1 MDFRLTD
8 EQNMMIGAARAV
20 GDRFGLE
27 YWRKQDAA
35 KAFPQAYWKAVCDA
49 GLCGAALPVSHGGS
63 GLGMLD
69 LALAVEHLA
78 ATGGGSTVG
87 QLFMIN
93 PIFGGVSISR
103 FGSEAMRAELLPK
116 IIAGDINCCMALTE
130 PDAGTNTL
138 ELKTSA
144 TSDGDGWRLNGRKIW
159 ITGVESAAKMLVIAR
174 TKKLA
179 EASSRTDGLTMF
191 MIDVKREG
199 LSHTPIDKL
208 GTCTLDSSSV
218 FFDNV
223 RIEPHE
229 LVGTLHQGW
238 RELLDV
244 LNTER
249 IVTTAGLVGTG
260 ELALKLAVQY
270 ANDRKVF
277 GDRAIGSYQGLQFPL
292 AQCHAEIEA
301 ARLLNYK
308 AAANFDMGL
317 PFGSEAN
324 AAKLLAA
331 QAVASVT
338 ERAMQTMG
346 GMGYAKEFHVERLW
360 RDCRLFRFAP
370 VSEEM
375 ILNYI
380 ANHDLR
386 CRVRTESRKGHAP
399 WSP

>member
-8 EQNMMIGAARAV
+8 EQKMMIDTARQI

-35 KAFPQAYWKAVCDA
+35 KAFPTEYWRAVCDA
-49 GLCGAALPVSHGGS
+49 GLCGVALPTEHGGS
-63 GLGMLD
+63 GLGMLEM
-69 LALAVEHLA
+69 ALIVENLA

-93 PIFGGVSISR
+93 PIFGGVSIAR
-103 FGSEAMRAELLPK
+103 FGNEKMRAELLPK
-116 IIAGDINCCMALTE
+116 IISGEINCCMALTE

-138 ELKTSA
+138 EIKSFA
-144 TSDGDGWRLNGRKIW
+144 AADGPGWRLNGRKIW
-159 ITGVESAAKMLVIAR
+159 ITGVASATKMLVIAR
-174 TKKLA
+174 TKKVA
-179 EASSRTDGLTMF
+179 DSTSRTDGLSMF
-191 MIDVKREG
+191 MIDVQRAG
-199 LSHTPIDKL
+199 LTHTPIDKL

-223 RIEPHE
+223 LIEPDE
-229 LVGTLHQGW
+229 LIGTLHQGW

-260 ELALKLAVQY
+260 ELAIKLAVNY

-277 GDRAIGSYQGLQFPL
+277 GDTPISAYQGLQFPL
-292 AQCHAEIEA
+292 AQCHVEVES
-301 ARLLNYK
+301 ARLLNHK
-308 AAANFDMGL
+308 AATNCDMGL
-317 PFGSEAN
+317 PYGSEAN
-324 AAKLLAA
+324 AAKLIAA
-331 QAVASVT
+331 QAVGRAT

-346 GMGYAKEFHVERLW
+346 GMGYAKEYHVERLW

-375 ILNYI
+375 ILNFV
-380 ANHDLR
+380 ANHDLKMPR
-386 CRVRTESRKGHAP
+386 SY
-399 WSP
+399 

>member
-1 MDFRLTD
+1 M
-8 EQNMMIGAARAV
+8 
-20 GDRFGLE
+20 
-27 YWRKQDAA
+27 
-35 KAFPQAYWKAVCDA
+35 CDA
-49 GLCGAALPVSHGGS
+49 GLAGVALPEAHGGS
-63 GLGMLD
+63 GLGMMEMTLIVE
-69 LALAVEHLA
+69 ALS

-87 QLFMIN
+87 QLFMVN

-103 FGSEAMRAELLPK
+103 FGNDKMKKELLPK
-116 IIAGDINCCMALTE
+116 IISGDMNFCMALTE

-138 ELKTSA
+138 EIKTFA
-144 TSDGDGWRLNGRKIW
+144 AADGDGWRLNGRKIW
-159 ITGVESAAKMLVIAR
+159 ITGVESADKMLVIAR
-174 TKKLA
+174 TKKLQDA
-179 EASSRTDGLTMF
+179 ESRTDGLTMF

-223 RIEPHE
+223 RVEPDE
-229 LVGTLHQGW
+229 LVGTLHKGW

-249 IVTTAGLVGTG
+249 MVTTAGLVGTG
-260 ELALKLAVQY
+260 ELAIRLAVDY

-277 GDRAIGSYQGLQFPL
+277 GNRPISAYQGLQFPL
-292 AQCHAEIEA
+292 AQCHVEVES

-308 AAANFDMGL
+308 AATNFDMGL
-317 PFGSEAN
+317 PYSNEAN
-324 AAKLLAA
+324 AAKLIAA
-331 QAVASVT
+331 QAVARAT

-375 ILNYI
+375 LLNYV
-380 ANHDLR
+380 ANHELKMP
-386 CRVRTESRKGHAP
+386 KGY
-399 WSP
+399 

>member
-1 MDFRLTD
+1 MDFRLNE
-8 EQNMMIGAARAV
+8 EQKMMVDSARQV
-20 GDRFGLE
+20 GERFGLE

-35 KAFPQAYWKAVCDA
+35 KAFPSEYWKAVCDA
-49 GLCGAALPVSHGGS
+49 GLCGVALPEEHGGS
-63 GLGMLD
+63 GLGMMEMSLI
-69 LALAVEHLA
+69 VEGLA

-103 FGSEAMRAELLPK
+103 FGNDRMKKELLPG
-116 IIAGDINCCMALTE
+116 IINGELNCCMALTE

-138 ELKTSA
+138 EIKTFA
-144 TSDGDGWRLNGRKIW
+144 REDGEGWRLNGRKIW
-159 ITGVESAAKMLVIAR
+159 ITGVQSAAKMLVIAR
-174 TKKLA
+174 TKKIT
-179 EASSRTDGLTMF
+179 EAASRTDGLSMF
-191 MIDVKREG
+191 LIDVEREG
-199 LSHTPIDKL
+199 LTHTPIDKL

-218 FFDNV
+218 FFDDV
-223 RIEPHE
+223 RIAPDE
-229 LVGTLHQGW
+229 LVGTLHRGW

-260 ELALKLAVQY
+260 DLAIRLAVDY

-277 GDRAIGSYQGLQFPL
+277 GDKPISSYQGLQFPL
-292 AQCHAEIEA
+292 AQCHVEVEA
-301 ARLLNYK
+301 ARLLNHK
-308 AAANFDMGL
+308 AATNFDMGL
-317 PFGSEAN
+317 PYGSEAN

-331 QAVASVT
+331 QAVSRAT

-346 GMGYAKEFHVERLW
+346 GMGYAKEYHVERLW

-375 ILNYI
+375 ILNYV
-380 ANHDLR
+380 ANHDLKMPR
-386 CRVRTESRKGHAP
+386 SY
-399 WSP
+399 

>member
-1 MDFRLTD
+1 MDFQFSD
-8 EQNMMIGAARAV
+8 EQKMMVDSARQIGE
-20 GDRFGLE
+20 RFGLD

-35 KAFPQAYWKAVCDA
+35 KAFPTEYWKAVCDA
-49 GLCGAALPVSHGGS
+49 GLCGAALPTEHGGS
-63 GLGMLD
+63 GLGMME
-69 LALAVEHLA
+69 LALIVESLA

-103 FGSEAMRAELLPK
+103 FGSDRMRAELLPG
-116 IIAGDINCCMALTE
+116 IISGEINCCMALTE

-138 ELKTSA
+138 ELKSFA
-144 TSDGDGWRLNGRKIW
+144 AADGNGWRLNGRKIW
-159 ITGVESAAKMLVIAR
+159 ITGVESASKMLVIAR

-179 EASSRTDGLTMF
+179 DASSRTDGLSMF

-199 LSHTPIDKL
+199 LTHTPIDKL

-223 RIEPHE
+223 RIEPDE
-229 LVGTLHQGW
+229 LVGTLHKGW

-260 ELALKLAVQY
+260 ELAIRLALDY
-270 ANDRKVF
+270 AKDRKVF
-277 GDRAIGSYQGLQFPL
+277 GDRPISAYQGLQFPL
-292 AQCHAEIEA
+292 AQCHVEVEA
-301 ARLLNYK
+301 ARLLNHK
-308 AAANFDMGL
+308 AATNFDQGL
-317 PFGSEAN
+317 PYGSEAN

-331 QAVASVT
+331 QTVARAT

-346 GMGYAKEFHVERLW
+346 GMGYAKEYHVERLW
-360 RDCRLFRFAP
+360 RDARLFRFAP

-375 ILNYI
+375 ILNYV
-380 ANHDLR
+380 ANHDLGMPR
-386 CRVRTESRKGHAP
+386 SY
-399 WSP
+399 

>member
-1 MDFRLTD
+1 MDFRLNE
-8 EQNMMIGAARAV
+8 EQKMMVDSARQV
-20 GDRFGLE
+20 GERFGLE

-35 KAFPQAYWKAVCDA
+35 KAFPSEYWKAVCDA
-49 GLCGAALPVSHGGS
+49 GLCGVALPEEHGGS
-63 GLGMLD
+63 GLGMMEMSLI
-69 LALAVEHLA
+69 VEGLA

-103 FGSEAMRAELLPK
+103 FGNDRMKKELLPG
-116 IIAGDINCCMALTE
+116 IINGELNCCMALTE

-138 ELKTSA
+138 EIKTFA
-144 TSDGDGWRLNGRKIW
+144 REDGEGWRLNGRKIW
-159 ITGVESAAKMLVIAR
+159 ITGVQSAAKMLVIAR
-174 TKKLA
+174 TKKIT
-179 EASSRTDGLTMF
+179 EAASRTDGLSMF
-191 MIDVKREG
+191 LIDVEREG
-199 LSHTPIDKL
+199 LTHTPIDKL

-223 RIEPHE
+223 RIAPDE
-229 LVGTLHQGW
+229 LVGTLHRGW

-260 ELALKLAVQY
+260 DLAIRLAVDY

-277 GDRAIGSYQGLQFPL
+277 GDKPISSYQGLQFPL
-292 AQCHAEIEA
+292 AQCHVEVEA
-301 ARLLNYK
+301 ARLLNHK
-308 AAANFDMGL
+308 AATNFDMGL
-317 PFGSEAN
+317 PYGSEAN

-331 QAVASVT
+331 QAVSRAT

-346 GMGYAKEFHVERLW
+346 GMGYAKEYHVERLW

-375 ILNYI
+375 ILNYV
-380 ANHDLR
+380 ANHDLKMPR
-386 CRVRTESRKGHAP
+386 SY
-399 WSP
+399 

>member
-1 MDFRLTD
+1 MDFRFD
-8 EQNMMIGAARAV
+8 ESQRMMIDTARQI
-20 GDRFGLE
+20 GQRFGLE

-35 KAFPQAYWKAVCDA
+35 RSFPAEYWRTVCEA
-49 GLCGAALPVSHGGS
+49 GLCGVALPEEYGGS
-63 GLGMLD
+63 GLGMMEMSLI
-69 LALAVEHLA
+69 VENLA

-93 PIFGGVSISR
+93 PIFGGVSIAR
-103 FGSEAMRAELLPK
+103 FGPEAMRKELLPG
-116 IIAGDINCCMALTE
+116 IISGEINCCMALTE

-138 ELKTSA
+138 EIRTFASA
-144 TSDGDGWRLNGRKIW
+144 DGDGWRLNGRKIW
-159 ITGVESAAKMLVIAR
+159 ITGVQSANKMLIVAR
-174 TKKLA
+174 TKKVA
-179 EASSRTDGLTMF
+179 DSTSRTDGLSMF
-191 MIDVKREG
+191 MIDVQREG
-199 LSHTPIDKL
+199 LSFTPIDKL

-218 FFDNV
+218 FFDDV
-223 RIEPHE
+223 AIEPTE
-229 LVGTLHQGW
+229 LIGTLHQGW

-260 ELALKLAVQY
+260 ELAIQLAVDY

-277 GDRAIGSYQGLQFPL
+277 GNTPISAYQGLQFPL
-292 AQCHAEIEA
+292 AQCHVEVQA

-308 AAANFDMGL
+308 AATQFDMGL
-317 PFGSEAN
+317 PYGSEAN

-331 QAVASVT
+331 QAVSRAT

-346 GMGYAKEFHVERLW
+346 GMGYSKEFHVERLW

-375 ILNYI
+375 ILNYV
-380 ANHDLR
+380 ANHDLKMPR
-386 CRVRTESRKGHAP
+386 SY
-399 WSP
+399 

>member
-8 EQNMMIGAARAV
+8 EQKMMIGTARAV
-20 GDRFGLE
+20 GDRFGLD

-35 KAFPQAYWKAVCDA
+35 KAFPKEYWRAVCDA
-49 GLCGAALPVSHGGS
+49 GLCGAALPVEHGGS

-93 PIFGGVSISR
+93 PIFGGVAISR
-103 FGSEAMRAELLPK
+103 FGNEAMRAELLPK
-116 IIAGDINCCMALTE
+116 IISGEINCCMALTE

-138 ELKTSA
+138 ELRTTA
-144 TSDGDGWRLNGRKIW
+144 AADGDGWRLNGRKIW
-159 ITGVESAAKMLVIAR
+159 ITGVEAAEKMLVIAR
-174 TKKLA
+174 TKKLT

-208 GTCTLDSSSV
+208 GTCTLDSSSI

-223 RIEPHE
+223 RVEPHE
-229 LVGTLHQGW
+229 LIGTIHKGW

-277 GDRAIGSYQGLQFPL
+277 GDRPISSYQGLQFPL

-308 AAANFDMGL
+308 AATNFDMGL

-331 QAVASVT
+331 QAVARVT

-360 RDCRLFRFAP
+360 RDSRLFRFAP

-380 ANHDLR
+380 ANHDLQMPR
-386 CRVRTESRKGHAP
+386 AY
-399 WSP
+399 

>member
-1 MDFRLTD
+1 MDFRLND
-8 EQNMMIGAARAV
+8 EQRMMIETARQI
-20 GDRFGLE
+20 GESFGLE
-27 YWRKQDAA
+27 YWRKQDAD
-35 KAFPQAYWKAVCDA
+35 KSFPSEYWKAVCDA
-49 GLCGAALPVSHGGS
+49 GLCGVALPEEHGGS
-63 GLGMLD
+63 GLGMMEM
-69 LALAVEHLA
+69 ALIVEALS

-103 FGSEAMRAELLPK
+103 FGNEKMKQELLPK
-116 IIAGDINCCMALTE
+116 IISGEINCCMALTE

-138 ELKTSA
+138 EIKTFA
-144 TSDGDGWRLNGRKIW
+144 TQDGAGWRLNGRKIW
-159 ITGVESAAKMLVIAR
+159 ITGVESADKMLVVAR
-174 TKKLA
+174 TKKLQDSA
-179 EASSRTDGLTMF
+179 SRTDGLTMF
-191 MIDVKREG
+191 MIDRQREG
-199 LSHTPIDKL
+199 LTHTPIDKL

-223 RIEPHE
+223 RVEPDE
-229 LVGTLHQGW
+229 LIGSLHKGW

-249 IVTTAGLVGTG
+249 MVTTAGLVGTG
-260 ELALKLAVQY
+260 ELAVKLAVDY

-277 GDRAIGSYQGLQFPL
+277 GDKPISSYQGLQFPL
-292 AQCHAEIEA
+292 AQCHVEVES

-308 AAANFDMGL
+308 AATNFDMDL
-317 PFGSEAN
+317 PYSNEAN
-324 AAKLLAA
+324 AAKLIAA
-331 QAVASVT
+331 QAVAKAT

-375 ILNYI
+375 ILNYV
-380 ANHDLR
+380 ASHELKMP
-386 CRVRTESRKGHAP
+386 KGY
-399 WSP
+399 

>member
-1 MDFRLTD
+1 MDFRLND
-8 EQNMMIGAARAV
+8 EQRMMIDTARQI
-20 GDRFGLE
+20 GETFGLE
-27 YWRKQDAA
+27 YWRKQDAQ
-35 KAFPQAYWKAVCDA
+35 KAFPKEYWKAVCDA
-49 GLCGAALPVSHGGS
+49 GLAGVALPEAHGGS
-63 GLGMLD
+63 GLGMMEM
-69 LALAVEHLA
+69 ALIVEALA

-103 FGSEAMRAELLPK
+103 FGSDKMKKELLPR
-116 IIAGDINCCMALTE
+116 IISGDLNCCMALTE

-138 ELKTSA
+138 EIKTFASQ
-144 TSDGDGWRLNGRKIW
+144 DGDGWRLNGRKIW
-159 ITGVESAAKMLVIAR
+159 ITGVEAAGKMLVIAR
-174 TKKLA
+174 TKKLQDS
-179 EASSRTDGLTMF
+179 SSRTDGLTMF
-191 MIDVKREG
+191 MIDVQREG

-223 RIEPHE
+223 RVEPDE
-229 LVGTLHQGW
+229 LIGTLHKGW

-249 IVTTAGLVGTG
+249 MVTTAGLVGTG
-260 ELALKLAVQY
+260 ELAIKLAVDY

-277 GDRAIGSYQGLQFPL
+277 GDRPISAYQGLQFPL
-292 AQCHAEIEA
+292 AQCHVDVES

-308 AAANFDMGL
+308 AATNFDMDL
-317 PFGSEAN
+317 PYSNEAN
-324 AAKLLAA
+324 AAKLIAA
-331 QAVASVT
+331 QAVARAT
-338 ERAMQTMG
+338 ERSMQTMG

-375 ILNYI
+375 LLNYV
-380 ANHDLR
+380 ANHELKMP
-386 CRVRTESRKGHAP
+386 KGY
-399 WSP
+399 

>member
-1 MDFRLTD
+1 MDFRLND
-8 EQNMMIGAARAV
+8 EQRMMIETARQI
-20 GDRFGLE
+20 GESFGLE
-27 YWRKQDAA
+27 YWRKLDAE
-35 KAFPQAYWKAVCDA
+35 KSFPTAYWKAVCDA
-49 GLCGAALPVSHGGS
+49 GLCGVALPEAHGGS
-63 GLGMLD
+63 GLGMMEMSLI
-69 LALAVEHLA
+69 VEALA

-103 FGSEAMRAELLPK
+103 FGNEKMKKELLPR
-116 IIAGDINCCMALTE
+116 IISGDLNCCMALTE

-138 ELKTSA
+138 EIKSFA
-144 TSDGDGWRLNGRKIW
+144 AQDGEGWRLNGRKIW
-159 ITGVESAAKMLVIAR
+159 ITGVESAEKMLVIAR
-174 TKKLA
+174 TKKLQD
-179 EASSRTDGLTMF
+179 STSRTDGLSMF

-199 LSHTPIDKL
+199 LTHTPIDKL

-223 RIEPHE
+223 RIGPDE
-229 LVGTLHQGW
+229 LIGTLHKGW

-249 IVTTAGLVGTG
+249 MVTTAGLVGTG
-260 ELALKLAVQY
+260 ELAIKLAVDY

-277 GDRAIGSYQGLQFPL
+277 GDRPISSYQGLQFPL
-292 AQCHAEIEA
+292 AQCHVDVES

-308 AAANFDMGL
+308 AATNFDMGL
-317 PFGSEAN
+317 PYSNEAN
-324 AAKLLAA
+324 AAKLIAA
-331 QAVASVT
+331 QAVARAT

-375 ILNYI
+375 LLNYV
-380 ANHDLR
+380 ANHELR
-386 CRVRTESRKGHAP
+386 MPKGY
-399 WSP
+399 

>member
-1 MDFRLTD
+1 MDFRLND
-8 EQNMMIGAARAV
+8 EQRMMIDTARQI
-20 GDRFGLE
+20 GECFGLE
-27 YWRKQDAA
+27 YWRKQDAE
-35 KAFPQAYWKAVCDA
+35 KAFPKEYWKAVCDA
-49 GLCGAALPVSHGGS
+49 GLCGVALPEEHGGS
-63 GLGMLD
+63 GLGMMEMSLIVE
-69 LALAVEHLA
+69 ALS

-103 FGSEAMRAELLPK
+103 FGNERMKKELLPK
-116 IIAGDINCCMALTE
+116 IISGEINCCMALTE

-138 ELKTSA
+138 EIKTFASA
-144 TSDGDGWRLNGRKIW
+144 DGDGWRLNGRKIW
-159 ITGVESAAKMLVIAR
+159 ITGVESADKMLVVAR
-174 TKKLA
+174 TKKLQD
-179 EASSRTDGLTMF
+179 SRSRTDGLTMF

-218 FFDNV
+218 FFDDV
-223 RIEPHE
+223 RVEPDE
-229 LVGTLHQGW
+229 LIGTLHGGW

-249 IVTTAGLVGTG
+249 MVTTAGLVGTG
-260 ELALKLAVQY
+260 ELAIKLAVDY

-277 GDRAIGSYQGLQFPL
+277 GDRPISSYQGLQFPL
-292 AQCHAEIEA
+292 AQCHVEVES

-308 AAANFDMGL
+308 AATNFDMNL
-317 PFGSEAN
+317 PYSNEAN
-324 AAKLLAA
+324 AAKLIAA
-331 QAVASVT
+331 QAVARAT

-375 ILNYI
+375 VLNYV
-380 ANHDLR
+380 ATHELKMP
-386 CRVRTESRKGHAP
+386 KGY
-399 WSP
+399 

>member
-1 MDFRLTD
+1 MDFRLND
-8 EQNMMIGAARAV
+8 EQRMMIDSARQV
-20 GDRFGLE
+20 GERFGLD

-35 KAFPQAYWKAVCDA
+35 KDFPTEYWKAVCEA
-49 GLCGAALPVSHGGS
+49 GLSGVALPEEHGGS
-63 GLGMLD
+63 GLGMMEM
-69 LALAVEHLA
+69 ALIVESLA

-103 FGSEAMRAELLPK
+103 FGNARMKKELLPK
-116 IIAGDINCCMALTE
+116 IINGEINCCMALTE

-138 ELKTSA
+138 EIKSFA
-144 TSDGDGWRLNGRKIW
+144 REEGEGWRLNGRKIW
-159 ITGVESAAKMLVIAR
+159 ITGVQSAAKMLVVAR
-174 TKKLA
+174 TKKLG
-179 EASSRTDGLTMF
+179 EAKTRTDGLTMF
-191 MIDVKREG
+191 LIDVEREG
-199 LSHTPIDKL
+199 LTHTPIDKL

-223 RIEPHE
+223 RVAPDE
-229 LVGTLHQGW
+229 LVGTLHGGW

-260 ELALKLAVQY
+260 ELAIRLAVNY

-277 GDRAIGSYQGLQFPL
+277 GDKPISAYQGLQFPL
-292 AQCHAEIEA
+292 AQCHVEVEA
-301 ARLLNYK
+301 ARLLNHK
-308 AAANFDMGL
+308 AATNFDMGL
-317 PFGSEAN
+317 PYGSEAN

-331 QAVASVT
+331 QAVGRAT

-346 GMGYAKEFHVERLW
+346 GMGYAKEYHVERLW

-375 ILNYI
+375 ILNYV
-380 ANHDLR
+380 ANHDLKMPR
-386 CRVRTESRKGHAP
+386 SY
-399 WSP
+399 